1 MPSLKDDFL
10 IALEYLI
17 SFNLDDFYGYLKI
30 VGEKLAIFKHI
41 SGILANVTA
50 RANAL
55 KNGFGSIPFNVSN
68 LQTIQSCINLVDDFK
83 NIHANE
89 KEITN
94 DDLSIINL
102 ASLSSSLFAK
112 LENIQILDSKGTFYF
127 FSTRLLRHL
136 CRIQNHLI

>member
-94 DDLSIINL
+94 DDFSIVTSI
-102 ASLSSSLFAK
+102 SSSLLALLK
-112 LENIQILDSKGTFYF
+112 HIQILDSKGTFYF